1 MVWPSSYGA
10 PSMTPRRTKV
20 ALAIAALADAVQL
33 GFFPVFGAGAL
44 SAPDDV
50 LDFMVAV
57 ALVITL
63 GWRWRLVAA
72 LALELVPGVALFP
85 SWTTFVAM
93 LPAGPEAAGLPSG
106 APTAADPPSPPSRG
120 SP

>member
-1 MVWPSSYGA
+1 
-10 PSMTPRRTKV
+10 MTPRRKKV

-33 GFFPVFGAGAL
+33 GLFPVFGAGGL

-50 LDFMVAV
+50 LDFVVAV

-63 GWRWRLVAA
+63 GWRWRLLVA

-85 SWTTFVAM
+85 SWTAFVAM
-93 LPAGPEAAGLPSG
+93 LPASPEAAGLPSG
-106 APTAADPPSPPSRG
+106 APAAADAG
-120 SP
+120 SASTESARIPRSSDDE

>member
-1 MVWPSSYGA
+1 
-10 PSMTPRRTKV
+10 MTPRRKKV

-33 GFFPVFGAGAL
+33 GFFPVFGAGGL

-50 LDFMVAV
+50 LDFVVAV

-85 SWTTFVAM
+85 SWTAFVAM
-93 LPAGPEAAGLPSG
+93 LPARPEAAGLPSG
-106 APTAADPPSPPSRG
+106 APAAAEPPSPPSRG